1 MVKLLR
7 TWNKNFSRR
16 RKSSSVEVVVKTRR
30 DENLIPPSQLRQRTH
45 PTSPGKQKTEVAT
58 PAAEPA
64 AARRSLQQPAAAA
77 VVQSICARKQTT
89 RVDHRVRRRRRNI
102 GAACEGA
109 SWCGAQRPAT
119 RRARAPYLPCR
130 RHVHGMRTIAQGAI
144 FSALA
149 AWCSNAWFETF
160 TCTSKSTN
168 QQHTDTKDH
177 VLNLYMH
184 LTDTTNLF

>member
-1 MVKLLR
+1 M
-7 TWNKNFSRR
+7 
-16 RKSSSVEVVVKTRR
+16 
-30 DENLIPPSQLRQRTH
+30 
-45 PTSPGKQKTEVAT
+45 
-58 PAAEPA
+58 
-64 AARRSLQQPAAAA
+64 
-77 VVQSICARKQTT
+77 VQSICARKQTT

-109 SWCGAQRPAT
+109 SWCGAQRPVT
-119 RRARAPYLPCR
+119 RRASAPYLPCR
-130 RHVHGMRTIAQGAI
+130 RGVQGMRTIAQGTQRAI

-160 TCTSKSTN
+160 SVAAIACPLCCTCTSKSTN

-184 LTDTTNLF
+184 LTDIYINNTQTPGTFSDMSLQQMIKM